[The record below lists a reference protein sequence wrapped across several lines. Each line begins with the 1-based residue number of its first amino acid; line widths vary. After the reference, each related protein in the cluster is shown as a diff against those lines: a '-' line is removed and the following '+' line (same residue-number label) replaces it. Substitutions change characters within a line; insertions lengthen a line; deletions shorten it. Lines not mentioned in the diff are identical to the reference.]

1 MFPIYIV
8 YILYTQCVETYEV
21 MWMNMRVAKMEL
33 KEPPKIKL
41 GSLVVEAMLLI
52 GVSILLVN
60 ILD

>member
-1 MFPIYIV
+1 
-8 YILYTQCVETYEV
+8 
-21 MWMNMRVAKMEL
+21 MWMNMRVARMEL

-60 ILD
+60 ILA